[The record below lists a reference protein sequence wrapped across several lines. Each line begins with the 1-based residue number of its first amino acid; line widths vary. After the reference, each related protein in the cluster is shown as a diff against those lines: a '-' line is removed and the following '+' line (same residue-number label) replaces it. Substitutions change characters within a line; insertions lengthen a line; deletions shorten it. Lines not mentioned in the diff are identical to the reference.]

1 LKKIA
6 AIMIILFLC
15 INNVYGEE
23 KEPVY
28 SIYINAASRTLKLF
42 NNGELV
48 KEYPVAVG
56 KPTTKTPIGSFTI
69 RNKVVNPYWNN
80 KGNIVAP
87 GPRNPLGIRWMGIS
101 APRGTYGIHGNNVP
115 SSIGTYASAGCVRM
129 YNNDAAELYSL
140 ITVSAKVQISYDS
153 IELKQDKYS
162 SSNALIIYPDVY
174 KQKNAEALLK
184 NILSSNRNVSPE
196 QAARALKLA
205 SGNIQN
211 PIVVCDGTAVL
222 LNNQYITN
230 DAFVEN
236 NKIYIYYMAAIDYFG
251 MDGEAVTELGIPVLE
266 RNKKVYINLSDV
278 IAKIGGQQK
287 IDAKNNNVYINA
299 SLVKVNGKYL
309 CNYKGSFDKEYL
321 LESSEMKQVGQIRLN
336 NSQQSTN
343 LKELCNSNSW
353 KLAANSINKTID
365 IRIPLQVK
373 IGEQYIKTEF
383 YNGRYY
389 IDSESA
395 VGISNIQ
402 NQNLNLY
409 VYKEKSYYD
418 VSEIMEKNEC
428 QQDSYFTTIE
438 VMGPLNNNV

>member
-1 LKKIA
+1 
-6 AIMIILFLC
+6 
-15 INNVYGEE
+15 
-23 KEPVY
+23 
-28 SIYINAASRTLKLF
+28 
-42 NNGELV
+42 
-48 KEYPVAVG
+48 
-56 KPTTKTPIGSFTI
+56 
-69 RNKVVNPYWNN
+69 
-80 KGNIVAP
+80 
-87 GPRNPLGIRWMGIS
+87 
-101 APRGTYGIHGNNVP
+101 
-115 SSIGTYASAGCVRM
+115 
-129 YNNDAAELYSL
+129 
-140 ITVSAKVQISYDS
+140 
-153 IELKQDKYS
+153 KQDKYS

>member
-1 LKKIA
+1 MKKIA

-162 SSNALIIYPDVY
+162 
-174 KQKNAEALLK
+174 
-184 NILSSNRNVSPE
+184 
-196 QAARALKLA
+196 
-205 SGNIQN
+205 
-211 PIVVCDGTAVL
+211 
-222 LNNQYITN
+222 
-230 DAFVEN
+230 
-236 NKIYIYYMAAIDYFG
+236 
-251 MDGEAVTELGIPVLE
+251 
-266 RNKKVYINLSDV
+266 
-278 IAKIGGQQK
+278 
-287 IDAKNNNVYINA
+287 
-299 SLVKVNGKYL
+299 
-309 CNYKGSFDKEYL
+309 
-321 LESSEMKQVGQIRLN
+321 
-336 NSQQSTN
+336 
-343 LKELCNSNSW
+343 
-353 KLAANSINKTID
+353 
-365 IRIPLQVK
+365 
-373 IGEQYIKTEF
+373 
-383 YNGRYY
+383 
-389 IDSESA
+389 
-395 VGISNIQ
+395 
-402 NQNLNLY
+402 
-409 VYKEKSYYD
+409 
-418 VSEIMEKNEC
+418 
-428 QQDSYFTTIE
+428 
-438 VMGPLNNNV
+438 